1 MAFIAIQL
9 EAMEQM
15 VMVLPGVALQEE
27 GPMARILLQGQTAEV
42 QMEIL
47 AL

>member
-27 GPMARILLQGQTAEV
+27 GLMDRILLQGRTAGV
-42 QMEIL
+42 QMEIQVP
-47 AL
+47 

>member
-1 MAFIAIQL
+1 MAFIAIQS

-27 GPMARILLQGQTAEV
+27 DLMDRILLQGRTAGV
-42 QMEIL
+42 QMEIQVP
-47 AL
+47 